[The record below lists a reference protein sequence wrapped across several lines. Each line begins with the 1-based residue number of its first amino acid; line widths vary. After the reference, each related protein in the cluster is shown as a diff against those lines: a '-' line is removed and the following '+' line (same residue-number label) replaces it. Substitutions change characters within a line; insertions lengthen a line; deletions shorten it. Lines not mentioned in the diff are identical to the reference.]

1 MSNKAISS
9 LGAAGQ
15 DLLAWAFE
23 QEITGGFY
31 VDSSVTTDNHPFPGW
46 WGLGHLVVQGIGS
59 VTIEV
64 TEPLSGRIAV
74 NRTDAGHWMEWQYL
88 ATTTRPQIYDLA
100 LLDGISPATP
110 TDDNFYFSNQMG
122 ITMVKIAVKRTD
134 GEPFS
139 EHDFI
144 ATLPEGFRPSRT
156 FFAVLCD
163 ASTGRGALLAVRPD
177 GFLEVFGVS
186 GGNVTNLYGTA
197 TYLT

>member
-1 MSNKAISS
+1 MSS
-9 LGAAGQ
+9 LGASGQ
-15 DLLAWAFE
+15 DLLSWAFS
-23 QEITGGFY
+23 QTATGSFY
-31 VDSSVTTDNHPFPGW
+31 INGSFTTENNPFPDW
-46 WGLGHLVVQGIGS
+46 WGTGILLRPAVDTAAVV
-59 VTIEV
+59 VIE
-64 TEPLSGRIAV
+64 PASGRIAV

-122 ITMVKIAVKRTD
+122 TAMVKIAVKRTN
-134 GEPFS
+134 GAPFS

-177 GFLEVFGVS
+177 GYLEVFGVA
-186 GGNVTNLYGTA
+186 GGNVTSLYGTA
-197 TYLT
+197 TYLI

>member
-1 MSNKAISS
+1 M
-9 LGAAGQ
+9 
-15 DLLAWAFE
+15 LAWAFE

-177 GFLEVFGVS
+177 GYLEVFGVA
-186 GGNVTNLYGTA
+186 GGNVTSLYGTA
-197 TYLT
+197 TYLI